1 MPGTGRRLLRAL
13 ALAAMLAGCSATPV
27 APAATARPS
36 PSTPPGGTAP
46 ATPSPGPS
54 SGAPSQALPTPEP
67 TSTSILSL
75 TATSE
80 PARVS
85 VCTQTGPGACDGY
98 PAGSSIQYTL
108 ALRNTTGGP
117 LAGSGGGPLTVTA
130 RLPRVL
136 SHVQGRWTDDSALR
150 ACTVHAA
157 LDPVQVTCAVGPLA
171 PGASAVVTI
180 LATVTAP
187 PANGVV
193 QAAFLATAQADG
205 RLATASTATSTA
217 VGAIANGA

>member
-13 ALAAMLAGCSATPV
+13 ALAAVLAGCTAPPA
-27 APAATARPS
+27 APAHPS
-36 PSTPPGGTAP
+36 PSTRPGGSASDRPLSSSSPMPTA
-46 ATPSPGPS
+46 
-54 SGAPSQALPTPEP
+54 APTREP
-67 TSTSILSL
+67 TSTPALSL
-75 TATSE
+75 TAGSE
-80 PARVS
+80 PVRVS

-98 PAGSSIQYTL
+98 PSGSSIQYTL
-108 ALRNTTGGP
+108 TLRNTTGSRMSGP
-117 LAGSGGGPLTVTA
+117 AGGPLTVIA

-136 SHVQGRWTDDSALR
+136 THLQGRWTDDSALR
-150 ACTVHAA
+150 ACTVHAV

-205 RLATASTATSTA
+205 RLATASTATSTS